1 MSKSPQLTQSAEQ
14 GLNLCHAAVPVV
26 YTKQTTTL
34 FLLRWD
40 MSTATNLL
48 NQILESLIKIPS
60 FRHSGCAWLHLCTHL
75 SRKLLVTMTSAHAR
89 HNIITSIVLPMS
101 ANKSLSWVVKDWD
114 THHSQLLDYA
124 HLNFLAA

>member
-34 FLLRWD
+34 FLLHWD

-48 NQILESLIKIPS
+48 NQILESLIKIPP
-60 FRHSGCAWLHLCTHL
+60 FRHSGCAWLHLCPHL
-75 SRKLLVTMTSAHAR
+75 SRKLLVTMTSAYAG

-114 THHSQLLDYA
+114 THHFQLLDYA